1 MMRSMASWCWNMHT
15 YIHKSGHGAGVF
27 ICFLCS
33 CAYSSTS
40 IWVLIGKHDRPN
52 APGIWDHGIPSRLE
66 CGHSQVHLGF
76 STWEETIKGYLGIWL
91 TRQGDLIG
99 FNDQSLWFNGGLTIR
114 CFFWWFTHRFH
125 QTWQLRNHTCVIFNC
140 SVWLQEGPCDV
151 NCDLYNIYIYM
162 YISNRVWIP
171 TYIYNINMVMHIR
184 YYHCIRGC
192 KSKNTIE

>member
-114 CFFWWFTHRFH
+114 CFFLGDLPIGFTKHGSWEIIHVWFSIALFDYKRVHVMWTV
-125 QTWQLRNHTCVIFNC
+125 TYI
-140 SVWLQEGPCDV
+140 
-151 NCDLYNIYIYM
+151 IYIYV
-162 YISNRVWIP
+162 YFKSCVD
-171 TYIYNINMVMHIR
+171 TYIYI
-184 YYHCIRGC
+184 
-192 KSKNTIE
+192 

>member
-114 CFFWWFTHRFH
+114 CFFLVIYPSVSPNMAAEKSYMCDF
-125 QTWQLRNHTCVIFNC
+125 QLLCLIT
-140 SVWLQEGPCDV
+140 
-151 NCDLYNIYIYM
+151 
-162 YISNRVWIP
+162 
-171 TYIYNINMVMHIR
+171 
-184 YYHCIRGC
+184 RGSMWC
-192 KSKNTIE
+192 ELWPI